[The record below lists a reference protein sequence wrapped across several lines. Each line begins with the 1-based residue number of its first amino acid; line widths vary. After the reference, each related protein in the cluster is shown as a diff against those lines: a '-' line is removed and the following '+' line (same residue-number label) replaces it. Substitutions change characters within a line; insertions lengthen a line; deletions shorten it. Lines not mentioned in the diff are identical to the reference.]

1 MTDEKIRWS
10 SWWLLILG
18 RSFNMN
24 KKIFIFLVILS
35 IISVFVIGCNNKNN
49 VTSTRE
55 YGFQPPIDKLYW
67 GMPLDKIEK
76 LLKIKSGVDGV
87 VYNYEKPVT
96 TIILK
101 EKIEVFGYNATVS
114 LKVYD
119 KPNEEWYPYKSS
131 YLGSIILTYE
141 DIDGQKIKDNINE
154 KYKNTGNDWV
164 DTLKNKC
171 TTWLSDDEIKDIKPS
186 IKEELQN
193 YWFIIDEH
201 EHSNTKNYNSLHSI
215 KKEEDESINNIVL
228 VYSDKG
234 AVVTFN
240 GDTAY
245 QINQIITNK

>member
-1 MTDEKIRWS
+1 
-10 SWWLLILG
+10 
-18 RSFNMN
+18 MN

-35 IISVFVIGCNNKNN
+35 IISVFVIGCNYKNN

-76 LLKIKSGVDGV
+76 FLKIKSGVDGV
-87 VYNYEKPVT
+87 IYNYEKPVT

-131 YLGSIILTYE
+131 YLDSIILTYE
-141 DIDGQKIKDNINE
+141 DIDGQKIKDNIIE
-154 KYKNTGNDWV
+154 KYNNTGNDWV

-171 TTWLSDDEIKDIKPS
+171 TTWLSDDKIKDIKPS

-193 YWFIIDEH
+193 YWSIIDEH

-215 KKEEDESINNIVL
+215 KKDEDQSINNIVL

>member
-1 MTDEKIRWS
+1 
-10 SWWLLILG
+10 
-18 RSFNMN
+18 MN
-24 KKIFIFLVILS
+24 KKILISLVILCF
-35 IISVFVIGCNNKNN
+35 ISALVIGCSIKSN

-87 VYNYEKPVT
+87 VYNYDKPVT
-96 TIILK
+96 TIVLK
-101 EKIEVFGYNATVS
+101 DKIEVFGYKATVS
-114 LKVYD
+114 LKVSD

-131 YLGSIILTYE
+131 YLDSIILTYE

-154 KYKNTGNDWV
+154 KYNSTGNDWV

-171 TTWLSDDEIKDIKPS
+171 TIWLSDDKIKDINPS

-193 YWFIIDEH
+193 YWSIIDEH
-201 EHSNTKNYNSLHSI
+201 EHSSAKNYNSLHSI
-215 KKEEDESINNIVL
+215 KKDDDESINNIVL
-228 VYSDKG
+228 VCSDKG

-245 QINQIITNK
+245 QINQIIANK